1 MEAKVKEEV
10 PDKDYQPS
18 TTERRKPPAG
28 KEHRSPE
35 QEESRSSPT
44 PGPPSP
50 QNNGTAALSSTESL
64 SPPLGEARAP
74 ALLRLRRFLSALL
87 QFASDVGADTAER
100 VKHLI
105 YNLASGTISIEEFQT
120 GVQECTN
127 YPLRA
132 SVPGFLRALLPAAQR
147 DLHARARRAKQVRTR
162 SRSSKQACKSAPTT
176 PSGLQFQGS
185 SVPYYQQLRETCTP
199 GPGGLNRYEH
209 DRGVPNRRA
218 RVHQLPPPGFSSR
231 VPPCPTTS
239 SSERPARQGQEGTNT
254 IEEFQTAVQEC
265 INYPLRASVPGF
277 LRALLPAAQRDLHAR
292 ARRAKQTPLQYVRA
306 HEHLILESGG
316 DGGDI
321 FAQPGDSLKR
331 RASDPFYEQ
340 TNGSEDFPPHAKRPP
355 PSSLFLNPS
364 PFLYP
369 LPSNA
374 SLFDYGH
381 YHGYHG
387 GQEGGFE
394 RRDGGIS
401 VRDVSSM
408 NASFPERLNPSLLKS
423 DDEWKNINTMLNC
436 ILSMVEKTKR
446 ALAILQQRGV
456 EPTESNDIKRA
467 ASEIMAQ
474 AVRQTEERVAE
485 VRRRAED
492 AVNQVKR
499 QALVE
504 LQRAVGAA
512 EARALELVANE
523 RKERRSPAPAP
534 SPPQQNCC
542 WNCGRKAQETCSGCN
557 SARYC
562 GAFCQHK
569 DWESHHQVCAGRDQ
583 KPTALR
589 TSPPATQPTLPNMP
603 TLPTLPTLPSL
614 PKPTRAPTP
623 DNRLSLTTLNSA
635 DRLHTNQDRSLSS
648 TSNDRIALATLSTA
662 QGIISGIGKK

>member
-50 QNNGTAALSSTESL
+50 QNNGTTALSSTESL

-105 YNLASGTISIEEFQT
+105 YNLASGTITIEEFQT
-120 GVQECTN
+120 GVQECT
-127 YPLRA
+127 
-132 SVPGFLRALLPAAQR
+132 
-147 DLHARARRAKQVRTR
+147 
-162 SRSSKQACKSAPTT
+162 
-176 PSGLQFQGS
+176 
-185 SVPYYQQLRETCTP
+185 
-199 GPGGLNRYEH
+199 
-209 DRGVPNRRA
+209 
-218 RVHQLPPPGFSSR
+218 
-231 VPPCPTTS
+231 
-239 SSERPARQGQEGTNT
+239 
-254 IEEFQTAVQEC
+254 
-265 INYPLRASVPGF
+265 NYPLRASVPGF

-381 YHGYHG
+381 YQGYHG

-512 EARALELVANE
+512 EARALELVASE

-635 DRLHTNQDRSLSS
+635 ERLHTNQDRSLTS

-662 QGIISGIGKK
+662 QGIISSIGKK